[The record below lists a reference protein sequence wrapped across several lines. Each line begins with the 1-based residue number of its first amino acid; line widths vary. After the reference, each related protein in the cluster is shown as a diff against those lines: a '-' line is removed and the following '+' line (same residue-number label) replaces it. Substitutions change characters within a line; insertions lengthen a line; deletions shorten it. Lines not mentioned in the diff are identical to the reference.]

1 MREELHYGKS
11 QKTYKIRG
19 VCDIAGFDTFFFTAW
34 ILLGLAMLK
43 SKCFGK
49 IFGALGIVLFGITA
63 VFNIWTA
70 PNPPGFEL
78 APIVSLW
85 VLAVYVQMLRSAK
98 SMQLIFF

>member
-1 MREELHYGKS
+1 
-11 QKTYKIRG
+11 
-19 VCDIAGFDTFFFTAW
+19 
-34 ILLGLAMLK
+34 MLK